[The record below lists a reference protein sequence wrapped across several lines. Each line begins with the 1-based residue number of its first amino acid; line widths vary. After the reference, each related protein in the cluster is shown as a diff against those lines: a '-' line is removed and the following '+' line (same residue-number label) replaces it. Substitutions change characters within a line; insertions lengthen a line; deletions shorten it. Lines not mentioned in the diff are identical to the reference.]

1 MKAIKCKNCVLS
13 QSFLPQGLSLREK
26 YIRMSRQELY
36 NQMNH
41 KEPGVNTM
49 KGYDHTRFSNDIL
62 YTQLQQIAAHYF
74 DNMRSLR
81 KKLVRDTDYY
91 MGRQLN
97 DTVVYNGHRMT
108 VKHYMEMKGMPA
120 LSADIITDKMISL
133 KGLVREQYMAASIQ
147 NVDAEEEDY
156 VNVFNEFLRQNS
168 NNNNKAEHDADQFEN
183 HTLGGFIY
191 DKVKWAYREGRE
203 DVFIDAGDV
212 FKLAVPP
219 FSKKDLSDVE
229 FIAEAHDCTWPQIL
243 KLFVRKSGDEQR
255 LAQIYTAAKSDLPIQ
270 GRNDTGMNQTE
281 ALDDWYHSSV
291 VGKYRFMEIWTLER
305 NRALWCHDR
314 LNASAGYRPLE
325 DKQSIESEN
334 ASRLAANIVK
344 DENGVPM
351 LDENGQPMLYVPE
364 DEVALI
370 EYEEGIEE
378 MWYYRMISPNG
389 YLLDEGIS
397 PYKVV
402 RDGFSFYYHP
412 YVFLAYPCI
421 QGEIRSFV
429 DRLIDRQRQ
438 YNHDNI
444 MLDFIIMNSAKGP
457 LAIDEDAL
465 SDKMGIEEIAENWV
479 KADGVII
486 YTSKSGGQ
494 IPQQIMNKSLP
505 AGIDLI
511 MQRDEKLVQTQSN
524 VQPALQGA
532 SPTAGTSAKRYLAE
546 QNSSA
551 VGVSDYV
558 SSFYNFTLRVAKKQM
573 WTIQCFYDDNRSV
586 KITGQ
591 DIRQYYN
598 RATMGDID
606 YDMTLTL
613 DVNSSTIREAM
624 KDLVW
629 QAYLRDEIDF
639 GQALRSAKFGDTSR
653 LERFWKEHR
662 EEKLQQQMAL
672 QQVQQQSAANT
683 AGSSSGASHLL
694 QPSVSQG
701 VVEPPADRENGANRL
716 IQGGG
721 PDVAGTGGISS

>member
-1 MKAIKCKNCVLS
+1 MARN
-13 QSFLPQGLSLREK
+13 
-26 YIRMSRQELY
+26 ELY
-36 NQMNH
+36 NSMNQ
-41 KEPGVNTM
+41 KERGVNTM

-62 YTQLQQIAAHYF
+62 YSQLQQIAAHYF

-81 KKLVRDTDYY
+81 KKWVRDTDYY

-97 DTVVYNGHRMT
+97 DTVVYNGHTMT

-120 LSADIITDKMISL
+120 LSCDIITDKMISM
-133 KGLVREQYMAASIQ
+133 KGLMREQYQCPTIQ
-147 NVDAEEEDY
+147 NVDAEEEDF
-156 VNVFNEFLRQNS
+156 VNIFNEFLRQNC
-168 NNNNKAEHDADQFEN
+168 NNNNKSEHDADQFEN
-183 HTLGGFIY
+183 HNLLGFVY
-191 DKVKWAYREGRE
+191 DKVKWAFREGRE
-203 DVFIDAGDV
+203 DVFVDAGDV

-219 FSKKDLSDVE
+219 FTKKDLSDIE
-229 FIAEAHDCTWPQIL
+229 FIAEAHDVTWPQML
-243 KLFVRKSGDEQR
+243 KQFVKKKGDEEQ
-255 LAQIYTAAKSDLPIQ
+255 LVKIYTACKSDLPIQ
-270 GRNDTGMNQTE
+270 GRNDTGMNQTD

-291 VGKYRFMEIWTLER
+291 TGKYRFMEIWTLER

-325 DKQSIESEN
+325 DKEDIEAEN
-334 ASRLAANIVK
+334 ARRRAANMMR

-351 LDENGQPMLYVPE
+351 LDDTGHQMYYVPE
-364 DEVALI
+364 DELELI

-378 MWYYRMISPNG
+378 LWYYRMLSPNG

-421 QGEIRSFV
+421 QGEVRSFV

-465 SDKMGIEEIAENWV
+465 SDKMGIEDIADNWV

-486 YTSKSGGQ
+486 YTSKNGGNL
-494 IPQQIMNKSLP
+494 PQQIMNKSLP

-524 VQPALQGA
+524 VQPALQGV
-532 SPTAGTSAKRYLAE
+532 SPTAGTSAKRYIAE
-546 QNSSA
+546 QQSSA
-551 VGVSDYV
+551 IGIADYV

-613 DVNSSTIREAM
+613 DVNSATVRESM
-624 KDLVW
+624 KDLAW

-639 GQALRSAKFGDTSR
+639 GQTLKSAKFGDTSR
-653 LERFWKEHR
+653 LERFWKEHKA
-662 EEKLQQQMAL
+662 EKMQQALAQQAAMQQQAA
-672 QQVQQQSAANT
+672 VPSGPAGKAAGTSAGT
-683 AGSSSGASHLL
+683 AHLL
-694 QPSVSQG
+694 QPGVAQG
-701 VVEPPADRENGANRL
+701 VVEPPTEARGNGASRL
-716 IQGGG
+716 IQAGGG
-721 PDVAGTGGISS
+721 PDVSGTGGISS

>member
-1 MKAIKCKNCVLS
+1 
-13 QSFLPQGLSLREK
+13 
-26 YIRMSRQELY
+26 MSRNEHLY
-36 NQMNH
+36 NERNE

-49 KGYDHTRFSNDIL
+49 KGIDHSRFSHDIF
-62 YTQLQQIAAHYF
+62 YTQLVRIAAHYY
-74 DNMRSLR
+74 DNMRALR
-81 KKLVRDTDYY
+81 KKWIRDNDYY

-133 KGLVREQYMAASIQ
+133 KGLVRQQYMAPTIQ
-147 NVDAEEEDY
+147 SVDSEEEDY
-156 VNVFNEFLRQNS
+156 VNIFNEFLRQNC
-168 NNNNKAEHDADQFEN
+168 NNNNKSEHDADQFEN
-183 HTLGGFIY
+183 HALNGFIY
-191 DKVKWAYREGRE
+191 DKVKWTFREGRE
-203 DVFIDAGDV
+203 DVFVDAGDI

-219 FSKKDLSDVE
+219 FAKKDLSDIE
-229 FIAEAHDCTWPQIL
+229 FIAEAHDVTWPQML
-243 KLFVRKSGDEQR
+243 KTFVKKPGDEQK
-255 LAQIYTAAKSDLPIQ
+255 LVQIYTAARVDLPIQ

-281 ALDDWYHSSV
+281 ALDDFYHSTV
-291 VGKYRFMEIWTLER
+291 IGKYRFIEIWTLER

-325 DKQSIESEN
+325 DKADIDAEN
-334 ASRLAANIVK
+334 AKRLADNIMR

-351 LDENGQPMLYVPE
+351 LDEEGNPMLYVPE
-364 DEVALI
+364 EEIGLI

-378 MWYYRMISPNG
+378 LWYYRMVSPNG

-397 PYKVV
+397 PYKVI
-402 RDGFSFYYHP
+402 RDGYSFYYHP

-421 QGEIRSFV
+421 QGEVRSFV

-486 YTSKSGGQ
+486 YTSKSGGNL
-494 IPQQIMNKSLP
+494 PQQIMNKSLP
-505 AGIDLI
+505 AGVELI
-511 MQRDEKLVQTQSN
+511 LNRDEKLLASQSN

-546 QNSSA
+546 QQSSA
-551 VGVSDYV
+551 IGVADYV
-558 SSFYNFTLRVAKKQM
+558 NSYENFKLRVAKKQM
-573 WTIQCFYDDNRSV
+573 WTIQCFYDDRRSV

-591 DIRQYYN
+591 DIRAYYN
-598 RATMGDID
+598 RDTMGDID
-606 YDMTLTL
+606 YDMTMTL
-613 DVNSSTIREAM
+613 DVNSATIREAM

-639 GQALRSAKFGDTSR
+639 GQAMKSAKFGDTSR
-653 LERFWKEHR
+653 LERFWKEHKQ
-662 EEKLQQQMAL
+662 EKMQQALAQQQIQSGQPTTEVAGTGRSNGMA
-672 QQVQQQSAANT
+672 
-683 AGSSSGASHLL
+683 HLL
-694 QPSVSQG
+694 QPGQQQG
-701 VVEPPADRENGANRL
+701 VVQAPAEADRGNGASRL
-716 IQGGG
+716 IQADAG
-721 PDVAGTGGISS
+721 PAFAGTGGISS